1 MSKPEPFHPD
11 VRAARWFPRAGVSR
25 RTLRLFRTPPRP
37 LTSTADVEVSTV
49 PIRTSGGDLPYRV
62 YRPRASRSTGPAF
75 FWIHGGGL
83 VMGSPQQDDRFLIGL
98 AQRLG
103 IVVFAAAYRLAPEHP
118 APAALDDL
126 YDGWHEIRGRAAGFG
141 VDPDRIAIG
150 GGSAGGGLA
159 AALAQRLHDDGTAE
173 PVFQLL
179 VYPMLD
185 DRTVLR
191 TDIDTRHV
199 RIWPPSSNR
208 FGWESYLGAPAGG
221 PDVPR
226 YSVPA
231 RREDLAGLPPAWIGV
246 GTLDL
251 FHDEDLAYARRL
263 REAGVATEV
272 LEIPGVFHGFD
283 AVFRNAG
290 VTTEFHSAAAAAL
303 RKALE
308 A

>member
-1 MSKPEPFHPD
+1 
-11 VRAARWFPRAGVSR
+11 
-25 RTLRLFRTPPRP
+25 LFRRPPRP
-37 LTSTADVEVSTV
+37 LASTPDVDVSTV
-49 PIRTSGGDLPYRV
+49 LVQTTGGELPYRV
-62 YRPRASRSTGPAF
+62 YRPRAASGRVPAF

-83 VMGSPQQDDRFLIGL
+83 VMGTPQQDDRFLIGL
-98 AQRLG
+98 ASRLG
-103 IVVFAAAYRLAPEHP
+103 IVILAASYRLAPEHP

-126 YDGWHEIRGRAAGFG
+126 YSGWHTIRSRAGEFG
-141 VDPDRIAIG
+141 IEPNRVALG

-159 AALAQRLHDDGTAE
+159 AALAQRLHDDGAAE

-208 FGWESYLGAPAGG
+208 FGWESYLGAPAGS
-221 PDVPR
+221 PDVPP
-226 YSVPA
+226 YSVAA
-231 RREDLAGLPPAWIGV
+231 RRGDLSGLPPAWIGV

-251 FHDEDLAYARRL
+251 FHDEDLAYAERL
-263 REAGVATEV
+263 LEAGVATDV
-272 LEIPGVFHGFD
+272 LEVPGVFHGFD

-290 VTTEFHSAAAAAL
+290 VTAEFYQAIAHAL
-303 RKALE
+303 RRGLDL
-308 A
+308 

>member
-25 RTLRLFRTPPRP
+25 RTLRLFRKPPRP
-37 LTSTADVEVSTV
+37 RASTADVDVSTL
-49 PIRTSGGDLPYRV
+49 PIPTTGGELAYRV
-62 YRPRASRSTGPAF
+62 YRPRAAGGSGPAF

-103 IVVFAAAYRLAPEHP
+103 IVVFAASYRLAPEHP
-118 APAALDDL
+118 APAALEDL
-126 YDGWHEIRGRAAGFG
+126 SDGWHEIRGRAAEWG

-159 AALAQRLHDDGTAE
+159 AALTQRLHDEGTAE

-179 VYPMLD
+179 LYPMLD

-208 FGWESYLGAPAGG
+208 FGWESYLGAPAGS
-221 PDVPR
+221 PNVPR
-226 YSVPA
+226 YAVPA
-231 RREDLAGLPPAWIGV
+231 RRDDLAGLPPSWIGV

-251 FHDEDLAYARRL
+251 FHDEDLAYAKRL
-263 REAGVATEV
+263 RDAGVTTEV
-272 LEIPGVFHGFD
+272 FEIPGVFHGFD
-283 AVFRNAG
+283 AVFRNAR
-290 VTTEFHSAAAAAL
+290 VTSQFHSAAAEAL

-308 A
+308 P